1 MAISKL
7 NLRGGHQLTAG
18 ILAYGAYI
26 PWRRLQRKSIADAH
40 QWFNPGLRSQGKG
53 ERAMCNWDEDAVTM
67 AVEAARDALNG
78 TDSANIRSNISAL
91 RLASTT
97 FPFLD
102 RQHASL
108 VAEALALAE
117 TTATGDIAASQRGGT
132 SALIDALGQDRTT
145 LVLASEKR
153 RTKAAS
159 PVELS
164 SGDGAV
170 AFLVGEGEV
179 IANLIA
185 ARTRTADFVD
195 HFRSMENVFDYQ
207 WEERWI
213 RDAGFMTLMPGV
225 IADCLTAAGVA
236 AKDVTAFCFATPLP
250 RVAASVAKAAGL
262 AETALCDPIYA
273 NCGDTGVAHPLLLLA
288 AALEQAKPGD
298 KILVAGFGQGAD
310 ALLFEV
316 TAAIDKFEPRL
327 GVRGHLARRKADT
340 NYTRFLAFNEIVE
353 LERGM
358 RAETDMPTPLSA
370 LWRNRDTVTRFHGGR
385 CSKCGTLQFPRS
397 AICVN
402 PNCNAFHTQE
412 PYSFAETT
420 GRINSYTA
428 DRLTYSPDP
437 PACYGMIQFEEGGRW
452 MMDFT
457 DVEETEL
464 EVGKPMRMM
473 FRIKDI
479 DRQRGFRRY
488 FWKAAPIVAVPQEK

>member
-1 MAISKL
+1 MSV
-7 NLRGGHQLTAG
+7 G

-26 PWRRLQRKSIADAH
+26 PWRRLQRKSIVDAH

-53 ERAMCNWDEDAVTM
+53 ERAMCNWDEDTVTM
-67 AVEAARDALNG
+67 AVEAARDALTG
-78 TDSANIRSNISAL
+78 TDRAAIRAL

-108 VAEALALAE
+108 VAEALDLAE
-117 TTATGDIAASQRGGT
+117 TTATSDMAASQRAGT
-132 SALIDALGQDRTT
+132 SALIEALGQGKTT
-145 LVLASEKR
+145 LVLASENR

-159 PVELS
+159 PMELS
-164 SGDGAV
+164 SGDGAA
-170 AFLVGEGEV
+170 AFLIGEGEV
-179 IANLIA
+179 IAKLIA
-185 ARTRTADFVD
+185 AKTRMADFVD
-195 HFRSMENVFDYQ
+195 HFRSVENVFDYQ

-225 IADCLTAAGVA
+225 ITDCLAEAGVS
-236 AKDVTAFCFATPLP
+236 AKDVTAFCFATPLA

-288 AALEQAKPGD
+288 AALERAEAGD

-316 TAAIDKFEPRL
+316 TAAIDEFGPHL
-327 GVRGHLARRKADT
+327 GVRGHLARRKAET
-340 NYTRFLAFNEIVE
+340 NYNRFLAFNDIIE
-353 LERGM
+353 LERGK
-358 RAETDMPTPLSA
+358 RAEADKLTPLSA

-385 CSKCGTLQFPRS
+385 CSTCGTLQFPRS

-402 PNCNAFHTQE
+402 PNCNALGTQE

-428 DRLTYSPDP
+428 DRLTYTPDP

-457 DVEETEL
+457 DVEESEL

-473 FRIKDI
+473 FRIKDV
-479 DRQRGFRRY
+479 DPQRGFRRY
-488 FWKAAPIVAVPQEK
+488 FWKAAPIVDAPQET